1 MADVERYHN
10 YHAEASILEG
20 QLKLPLVQEIKT
32 QAYAKLHEKGG
43 YFAQHE
49 QDYKLEGVISF
60 RKAYTQVAGNV
71 ARKEGHGWSTLATS
85 VVEGL
90 NVLEVVTADRVV
102 AQVSLAYP
110 TIGYV
115 PHITFLGTR
124 YDNLK
129 IAGHPVECELDL
141 DIFGPKPDGDK
152 GYLDKGNSVLLDK
165 IERQHGNV
173 QKHPSLIKELIERY
187 TGFSRE
193 AENPEAVEC
202 SLVHQAG
209 GKFPGNCFGHVI
221 HIPNF
226 GSVVLGSL
234 RIEHSDYKGG
244 VPKKTMVLLKMLELH
259 MGCVSDGQTFVATSK
274 TNGTT
279 MP

>member
-20 QLKLPLVQEIKT
+20 HLKLPLVQEIKT

-60 RKAYTQVAGNV
+60 QKAHTQVAGSP
-71 ARKEGHGWSTLATS
+71 ARKEGHGWITLATS

-102 AQVSLAYP
+102 AQVALTYP
-110 TIGYV
+110 TVGYV

-152 GYLDKGNSVLLDK
+152 GYLEKESSALLNK
-165 IERQHGNV
+165 VERLHGNV
-173 QKHPSLIKELIERY
+173 QKHPSLIKELIGRY
-187 TGFSRE
+187 TGFSRT
-193 AENPEAVEC
+193 AENPEAAEC

-221 HIPNF
+221 HVPDF
-226 GSVVLGSL
+226 GSVVLGRL
-234 RIEHSDYKGG
+234 RIEHSDYENG
-244 VPKKTMVLLKMLELH
+244 VPKKTLVLLKMLELH
-259 MGCVSDGQTFVATSK
+259 MGCVAEGMTAVGTAK
-274 TNGTT
+274 TNG
-279 MP
+279 MSQP